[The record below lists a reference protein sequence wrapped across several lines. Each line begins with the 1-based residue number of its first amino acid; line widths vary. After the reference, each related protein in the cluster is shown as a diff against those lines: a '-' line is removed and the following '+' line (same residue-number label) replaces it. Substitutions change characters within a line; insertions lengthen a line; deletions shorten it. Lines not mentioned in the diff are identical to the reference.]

1 LTVVDST
8 ITQNVS
14 PTTGGGVAVQNGGSA
29 TPATITRTTI
39 AGNSA
44 SQGGGIVFVGKAILS
59 NSTVAGNTA
68 TSSGGAIFYGGS
80 GTDDVSLINVTI
92 ASNSSATVGA
102 VHALGQISV
111 KNTIIANNTGAAPA
125 NCSSAALMNDLGN
138 NLEFPGTSCGF
149 DLASDVQANPL
160 LGPLADN
167 GGPTR
172 TMAPATGSPALNAGD
187 DAACAAA
194 PVSNQDQRGASR
206 SVGAGAHCDIG
217 AYERAP
223 LSFTD
228 DPIVAGATTIRALH
242 VLELRSHINV
252 IRAAL
257 GLPAYTWTDPTLTP
271 GSTIIQAQHII
282 DLRSALAEAYVAAA
296 VTPPTY
302 TDAVLTTGITSPRAV
317 HIAELRAAVLA
328 IE

>member
-1 LTVVDST
+1 
-8 ITQNVS
+8 
-14 PTTGGGVAVQNGGSA
+14 
-29 TPATITRTTI
+29 
-39 AGNSA
+39 
-44 SQGGGIVFVGKAILS
+44 
-59 NSTVAGNTA
+59 
-68 TSSGGAIFYGGS
+68 
-80 GTDDVSLINVTI
+80 
-92 ASNSSATVGA
+92 
-102 VHALGQISV
+102 VHALDQISV

-125 NCSSAALMNDLGN
+125 NCSSAPLMNDLGN

-149 DLASDVQANPL
+149 DLASDVRANPL
-160 LGPLADN
+160 LGTLADN

-172 TMAPATGSPALNAGD
+172 TIAPATGSPARDAGD
-187 DAACAAA
+187 DAACGPA

-228 DPIVAGATTIRALH
+228 DPLVQGVTTIKALH

-257 GLPAYTWTDPTLTP
+257 SLPAFTWTDPTLTP
-271 GSTIIQAQHII
+271 GSAIVNAQHII

-302 TDAVLTTGITSPRAV
+302 TDAVLTSGDTVVRAV
-317 HIAELRAAVLA
+317 HIAELRAAVVA